1 MYRLVALPFL
11 ELGMTVAIV
20 GYRTYPDANVTGQVN
35 DLFQALSRLLDKFP
49 SLFSSPPDGETY
61 DFIGTILI
69 GHSSGAH
76 LSLLMMVEYI
86 QRQLPNSNSQDTI
99 PSIFFDFVIGLS
111 GPYNISQH
119 FDFEAHRGVEEL
131 SPMKPACGHTR
142 EEFKYHSPT
151 SRLLQLCHTAE
162 SSLLKPTNKSKHFM
176 PSILLVHGMKDSTVP
191 FTATSDAAALF
202 KSCGAEQCDE
212 IYIGTAGHQDTV
224 LHLMLGGSTK
234 TAVVKWIQLQTQ
246 INRQNM
252 KLVELVVASKI

>member
-20 GYRTYPDANVTGQVN
+20 GYRTYPDADVTGQVK
-35 DLFQALSRLLDKFP
+35 DLCQALSRLLEKFP
-49 SLFSSPPDGETY
+49 CLFSSPQDGETC
-61 DFIGTILI
+61 DFLGTVLI

-76 LSLLMMVEYI
+76 LSLLMMVEFI
-86 QRQLPNSNSQDTI
+86 QRQLSNSSSHGTL
-99 PSIFFDFVIGLS
+99 PSVFFDSVIGLS

-151 SRLLQLCHTAE
+151 FRLVQLCNTAE
-162 SSLLKPTNKSKHFM
+162 SSLLQPYNEYKHFM
-176 PSILLVHGMKDSTVP
+176 PSILLVHGMRDSTVP
-191 FTATSDAAALF
+191 FTSTSDAAALI
-202 KSCGAEQCDE
+202 KSCGTQRCDE
-212 IYIGTAGHQDTV
+212 IYIGAAGHQDTV

-234 TAVVKWIQLQTQ
+234 TAVVKWIQLQKQRNEETKQ
-246 INRQNM
+246 TIEFVM
-252 KLVELVVASKI
+252 ASKM